1 MLLHFTAPGCKG
13 CRNSESVQTERF
25 EDTTLMDNQPNNV
38 NFWNDF
44 EKWLQRPMHD
54 EPLGE
59 SATNG
64 GDFESTEKP
73 NNVWQP
79 NPETESECM
88 AIRILD
94 EIWVAWRLLEAPT
107 NGDMNV

>member
-1 MLLHFTAPGCKG
+1 MPLHFTAPGCKG

-25 EDTTLMDNQPNNV
+25 EDTTLMDNQSNNV
-38 NFWNDF
+38 KFWSDF
-44 EKWLQRPMHD
+44 EKWLQRPIQD

-73 NNVWQP
+73 SNALQP

-88 AIRILD
+88 AIRIVD
-94 EIWVAWRLLEAPT
+94 EILVARRPLKTHA